1 MIKHSNDVRHPY
13 AVKHPPHLIK
23 HPIPLRYHNDVKHP
37 PVITSQSLKN
47 IPLSLYNIPIMD
59 HISPCEKHPNNVN
72 TSEKYYFEGKT
83 FKLLKGTIE
92 MFGVAADV
100 LILVNIA
107 NAIIRRGHCVML

>member
-23 HPIPLRYHNDVKHP
+23 HPIPVRYHNDVKHP
-37 PVITSQSLKN
+37 PVIN

-83 FKLLKGTIE
+83 FKLLKGTFE